1 MGEQPS
7 RIRVEREGAV
17 ATVWLARPEKRN
29 AFDDEMAKEL
39 EAAFEGLEG
48 QDDLRAVILAG
59 EGKHFCA
66 GGDLAWMRRV
76 ADYTHE
82 ENLEDA
88 RGFQDAYE
96 RIDHFPRPVIGR
108 IQGAALGGG
117 AGLIA
122 VCDVAICSSEA
133 TIGFPEVRL
142 GLVPGV
148 ISPYVMRK
156 IGESHTRHLFVTGER
171 FNADEAFRLGLV
183 HKVVG
188 GDEAAL
194 DAAVQATVDQIL
206 KVSPEGAERAKG
218 LVHSL
223 SGKSGEGARRAA
235 RKAIADARA
244 SDDGREGT
252 AAFLEK
258 RKPRWLS

>member
-1 MGEQPS
+1 MGEQQS
-7 RIRVEREGAV
+7 RIKVEHEGAV
-17 ATVWLARPEKRN
+17 ATVWLARPDKRN

-39 EAAFEGLEG
+39 ETAFESLED
-48 QDDLRAVILAG
+48 QDELRAVILAG

-66 GGDLAWMRRV
+66 GGDLGWMRRV

-96 RIDHFPRPVIGR
+96 RIDHCPCPVIGR

-122 VCDVAICSSEA
+122 VCDVAVCSSEA

-156 IGESHTRHLFVTGER
+156 IGESHTRHLFLTGER
-171 FNADEAFRLGLV
+171 INADEAFRLGLV
-183 HKVVG
+183 HRVVG
-188 GDEAAL
+188 GDAAAL

-206 KVSPEGAERAKG
+206 KVSPEGARRAKG